1 MDDATVCG
9 ICGDA
14 SDPSPIVKCIQCRT
28 PFHLRLRDDLP
39 GRDCG
44 DAIMGESM
52 GIEMICNGC
61 IDLQRA
67 GADPGEDMLS
77 MFAAMTEGRLELP
90 NSAPPQRAQP
100 APRPQPSASTPP
112 PPPVRPPAKPVDDD
126 RPRRRFR
133 RIDR

>member
-1 MDDATVCG
+1 MDDVTVCG

-90 NSAPPQRAQP
+90 NSAPPQRAQ
-100 APRPQPSASTPP
+100 RPQPSASTPP